1 MIMIYAFTA
10 VALMTIGV
18 VIGVIA
24 VVSLGIRRE
33 ERELTLT
40 SDPEDR
46 MVRGARRL
54 TGLYTRTPD
63 SMRQRTGRRED
74 TLV

>member
-1 MIMIYAFTA
+1 MIMIYALTA
-10 VALMTIGV
+10 VALVTVGV

-33 ERELTLT
+33 ERGLTLT
-40 SDPEDR
+40 SDAQDR
-46 MVRGARRL
+46 LVRGARRL
-54 TGLYTRTPD
+54 TGLYTRIPD
-63 SMRQRTGRRED
+63 RSPRARQWDD

>member
-10 VALMTIGV
+10 VALVTIGA

-33 ERELTLT
+33 EQQFTLT
-40 SDPEDR
+40 SDSEDR

-63 SMRQRTGRRED
+63 RMRQRTGRWED

>member
-1 MIMIYAFTA
+1 MIVIC
-10 VALMTIGV
+10 ALIAAALVIGV
-18 VIGVIA
+18 VTGVIA

-33 ERELTLT
+33 EREFTLT
-40 SDPEDR
+40 SDSEDR

-63 SMRQRTGRRED
+63 RMRQRTRRWED
-74 TLV
+74 TPV